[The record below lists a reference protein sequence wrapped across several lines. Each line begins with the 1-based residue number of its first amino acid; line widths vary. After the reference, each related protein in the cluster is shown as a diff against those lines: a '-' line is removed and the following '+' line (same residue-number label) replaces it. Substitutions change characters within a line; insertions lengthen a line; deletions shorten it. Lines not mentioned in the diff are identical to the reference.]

1 MKISGKII
9 RIGLV
14 LMVALS
20 LYFSYVIWL
29 SPAGKETVNV
39 DETSSQVMTESQSN
53 RKSSEIFLPLHVTWV
68 QGENIQETNS
78 ENLVSRLQTVIGK
91 ARFGKLSE
99 VVTGD
104 KTEFDQ
110 KKELSEGF
118 ELTYLAPFLLQEY
131 IQAFGLNLDVSNLS
145 DDTEMISFTCIQF
158 DEKNKKIRFLDF
170 VHQTIYEANLS
181 LNWEDIKKELSFD
194 ENKWTKMS
202 KKTSVIA
209 HQYDT
214 ESPIKL
220 KKYSYILSQQP
231 YTLFRNAFFQ
241 SPDEVKNNDESSE
254 LIFYGGN
261 ETMTIHSAS
270 QVVDFRGELSD
281 TNNNGNI
288 YSKSFPYISK
298 IGSNLGNLHYFDR
311 TYNQIDYRI
320 FVEGFPV
327 FGTDSKGKVGITI
340 NGEATEKTQ
349 VNIQTSLNAIQVPIP
364 SDESVELASTAD
376 VIQQLVTHGAE
387 KEELESV
394 IIGYTWQN
402 IKETN
407 RVVDLLPEW
416 YVKYQG
422 NWYSASELSNKLA
435 EMGAN

>member
-39 DETSSQVMTESQSN
+39 DETCSQVMTESQSN

-202 KKTSVIA
+202 KKTSV
-209 HQYDT
+209 
-214 ESPIKL
+214 
-220 KKYSYILSQQP
+220 
-231 YTLFRNAFFQ
+231 
-241 SPDEVKNNDESSE
+241 
-254 LIFYGGN
+254 
-261 ETMTIHSAS
+261 
-270 QVVDFRGELSD
+270 
-281 TNNNGNI
+281 
-288 YSKSFPYISK
+288 
-298 IGSNLGNLHYFDR
+298 
-311 TYNQIDYRI
+311 
-320 FVEGFPV
+320 
-327 FGTDSKGKVGITI
+327 
-340 NGEATEKTQ
+340 
-349 VNIQTSLNAIQVPIP
+349 
-364 SDESVELASTAD
+364 
-376 VIQQLVTHGAE
+376 
-387 KEELESV
+387 
-394 IIGYTWQN
+394 
-402 IKETN
+402 
-407 RVVDLLPEW
+407 
-416 YVKYQG
+416 
-422 NWYSASELSNKLA
+422 
-435 EMGAN
+435 